1 MLMSKK
7 SVSLLDITKNTVI
20 YELIYTA
27 IKCDVNS
34 CIFREYSSYLSFC
47 SNIIAFPLIIF
58 TSILGIVSTM
68 QTVEIEDT
76 ESDSYLYTNSNVK
89 IVISFFSIC
98 VAIMSGLQKYCKFSE
113 RAEITKNYAK
123 NFEKLGYSIEI
134 FLYEIKN
141 NTITTQTELFDRL
154 LNNIL
159 KDFEVLITEC
169 DDQPC
174 NMVQK
179 QAKLYNEKS
188 KILLE
193 KNTKNEHTT
202 NSCKSC
208 SNCCNFLCN
217 CCEFV
222 IDIDPETESNLEAD
236 LVKFK
241 NLDHI
246 IRNLQKNNNNVVQPN
261 MQPNMQP
268 VYPLLRY
275 N

>member
-174 NMVQK
+174 NMTQK
-179 QAKLYNEKS
+179 QAKLYNQKS

-193 KNTKNEHTT
+193 KNKENPHTT
-202 NSCKSC
+202 SNCKSC

-222 IDIDPETESNLEAD
+222 IDIDPETESNVEAD

-246 IRNLQKNNNNVVQPN
+246 IKNLQKNNIQPIVQPN
-261 MQPNMQP
+261 IQP